1 MADALDDASGLFTNL
16 KELTKTDPT
25 KYVLMGG
32 DALIKQDGS
41 AVILE
46 FNIWPD
52 LAVYANVLTKCLA
65 GEGCRPMVLMI
76 DGDSNIDISVDNY
89 VLLSH
94 KASGIV
100 SSEGVTEVLRD
111 TVLMVMQIQSTNHIK
126 EFREIML
133 RN

>member
-16 KELTKTDPT
+16 KELTKRDQT
-25 KYVLMGG
+25 KYVLVGC

-65 GEGCRPMVLMI
+65 NEGCRPMVLML
-76 DGDSNIDISVDNY
+76 DGDSNIDIPGDNY
-89 VLLSH
+89 VMLSH
-94 KASGIV
+94 KASGVV
-100 SSEGVTEVLRD
+100 SSEGVAEVLRD
-111 TVLMVMQIQSTNHIK
+111 TVLMVMQIQSTNRIK
-126 EFREIML
+126 EFREIMV